1 MLETW
6 PLHHFQKLC
15 KRANLLFLA
24 DNGDGTELTL
34 ITQTR
39 PQIASSEVV
48 ILTPSKH
55 AVVCVICAT
64 QLTPAAAAAPGVV
77 AIS

>member
-48 ILTPSKH
+48 ILTASKH
-55 AVVCVICAT
+55 AVVCVCAFA
-64 QLTPAAAAAPGVV
+64 TPAAAPGVV